1 MPYDKRLV
9 NPSDYM
15 DDVAKFFDKGA
26 YVKTKYEQ
34 QNRADSTKPPFQINR
49 FGAAELRSRITS
61 RKPTINP
68 RLNFIDQNPDNF
80 NLFQGLPGR
89 FDNVRKE
96 LYDFEQGRPVF
107 QKPTFLDSIEFQL
120 KGDKWRETYELSP
133 TMNPDKRSK
142 NPMPRADNPDPR
154 NYLFETMEAKAQAE
168 VEGKMNV
175 AQLMKASPAEIK
187 EAEEKG
193 PVK

>member
-1 MPYDKRLV
+1 MPYDKRLI

-49 FGAAELRSRITS
+49 FGAAELKSRITS

-68 RLNFIDQNPDNF
+68 RLNFIDNQPDNF
-80 NLFQGLPGR
+80 NLFQGLPSR
-89 FDNVRKE
+89 FDNNRKQ
-96 LYDFEQGRPVF
+96 LYDFNVGRPVF
-107 QKPTFLDSIEFQL
+107 TKPTFVDSLEFQL
-120 KGDKWRETYELSP
+120 KGEKWKETFELSP
-133 TMNPDKRSK
+133 TIDPEKRAK
-142 NPMPRADNPDPR
+142 NPMPRMDNPDPR
-154 NYLFETMEAKAQAE
+154 NYLFETMESKAEAEAK
-168 VEGKMNV
+168 GKMNV
-175 AQLMKASPAEIK
+175 AQLMKASPKEIK